1 MSASLALQ
9 AQAAARTATRREA
22 MAGALRLAAMAAVRM
37 SVPQGSLP
45 RLTAAREG
53 LARPA
58 PVANG
63 PGQAAALDIMQN
75 RSSARLPVPTP
86 IRSDLLGE
94 EDRPAL
100 VDTQAGQARRESSLS
115 MSITPDMDSDLIQRV
130 AVLESRVDASE
141 RAHSETNEKL
151 DEIIREL
158 SRYKG
163 MIGGALFLISAL
175 VGAAELLKGWIGE
188 HWRG

>member
-1 MSASLALQ
+1 
-9 AQAAARTATRREA
+9 
-22 MAGALRLAAMAAVRM
+22 
-37 SVPQGSLP
+37 
-45 RLTAAREG
+45 
-53 LARPA
+53 
-58 PVANG
+58 
-63 PGQAAALDIMQN
+63 
-75 RSSARLPVPTP
+75 
-86 IRSDLLGE
+86 
-94 EDRPAL
+94 
-100 VDTQAGQARRESSLS
+100 
-115 MSITPDMDSDLIQRV
+115 MDSDLIQRV